1 MNNAMFFHV
10 VGVALLMVISNLGTL
25 LSLIVSA
32 IIIYIAWEQ
41 FQKPSS
47 NVKKVFW
54 IVIAFWGAVGI

>member
-1 MNNAMFFHV
+1 MNRAIFFHTCE
-10 VGVALLMVISNLGTL
+10 VALLMLISSLGTT

-47 NVKKVFW
+47 SIVKMFW
-54 IVIAFWGAVGI
+54 IVIAFWGAIGI